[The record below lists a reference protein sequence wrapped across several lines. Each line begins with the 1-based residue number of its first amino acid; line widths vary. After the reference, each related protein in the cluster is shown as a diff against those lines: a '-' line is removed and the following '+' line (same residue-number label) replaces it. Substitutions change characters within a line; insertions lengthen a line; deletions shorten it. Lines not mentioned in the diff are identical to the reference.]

1 MKILYRYMW
10 GEMFV
15 PFLIGLAGVVMMLT
29 GSVLYNN
36 ADVFLQNQIPIWEV
50 VRLALY
56 FVPFLINMTMPVG
69 MAMAASL
76 AVSRMA
82 RDSEITVLRASGAS
96 LTRLFM
102 PIFVMGAIVSVADF
116 YWGEYVVP
124 AAFTRFSAIMND
136 LPMHLKALAPPS
148 GEYIVSP
155 DQTYVIGVRNMVPKT
170 GYIELRGIQIISGF
184 RSLNAAEAQPFVI
197 SADTGQYKSGDWILN
212 DAQIYTYSV
221 KDSRAWSRG
230 SAHRIVKHI
239 NIDPQSFSSNF
250 VLQLPM
256 GKMAGS
262 SMKTYAQLGEEIR
275 ANRRIGSV
283 DVSAEL
289 DYYFKLSV
297 PFSCM
302 VMALCCPP
310 MALRF
315 AKGGG
320 FMGTLLSIC
329 LVFVYWNTMLLA
341 RMLGSTT
348 PGSPHALVPPHI
360 AAWSQNVLFVVLG
373 IIVLKKSE

>member
-10 GEMFV
+10 GEMVV
-15 PFLIGLAGVVMMLT
+15 PFLIGLGGVVMMLT

-36 ADVFLQNQIPIWEV
+36 ADVFLQNQIPIADV

-96 LTRLFM
+96 LVRLFM
-102 PIFVMGAIVSVADF
+102 PIFIAGAFVSVADF

-124 AAFTRFSAIMND
+124 AAFVRFNAIMND
-136 LPMHLKALAPPS
+136 LPMHLKSITPPS
-148 GEYIVSP
+148 GEYIISP
-155 DQTYVIGVRNMVPKT
+155 DQSFVIGVRNMTPKP
-170 GYIELRGIQIISGF
+170 GYIQLRGISIVSGF
-184 RSLNAAEAQPFVI
+184 RSFNSVESQPFVL
-197 SADTGQYKSGDWILN
+197 SADEGQYKSGDWILN

-221 KDSRAWSRG
+221 KNARDWSRG
-230 SAHRIVKHI
+230 SAHRVTKHI
-239 NIDPQSFSSNF
+239 NIDPQSMSTNI

-256 GKMAGS
+256 GKMAGNS
-262 SMKTYAQLGEEIR
+262 NKTFKQLGEEIKTD
-275 ANRRIGSV
+275 RRIGDV
-283 DVSAEL
+283 DVSKLL
-289 DYYFKLSV
+289 DYHFKLSV

-348 PGSPHALVPPHI
+348 PSNPQALLSPAV
-360 AAWSQNVLFVVLG
+360 AAWSQNVLFVILG
-373 IIVLKKSE
+373 VIVLKKSE

>member
-10 GEMFV
+10 GEMGV
-15 PFLIGLAGVVMMLT
+15 PFLIGLGGVVMMLT

-36 ADVFLQNQIPIWEV
+36 ADTFLQNQIPISDV

-82 RDSEITVLRASGAS
+82 RDTEITVLRASGAS
-96 LTRLFM
+96 LVRIFM
-102 PIFVMGAIVSVADF
+102 PIFVAGVFVSAADF

-124 AAFTRFSAIMND
+124 AAFTRFSAILND
-136 LPMHLKALAPPS
+136 LPMHLKSFAPPS
-148 GEYIVSP
+148 GEYIISP
-155 DQTYVIGVRNMVPKT
+155 DQSYVIGVRNMTPHA
-170 GYIELRGIQIISGF
+170 GYIELRGVHIDSGF
-184 RSLNAAEAQPFVI
+184 RSLNSAEAQPFVL
-197 SADTGQYKSGDWILN
+197 SADKGRYQSGDWILE

-221 KDSRAWSRG
+221 KDASHWSRG

-239 NIDPQSFSSNF
+239 NVDPQSFSSNI

-256 GKMAGS
+256 GKMAGNS
-262 SMKTYAQLGEEIR
+262 NKTFKQLGEEIR
-275 ANRRIGSV
+275 DNRRIGSV
-283 DVSAEL
+283 NISSEL
-289 DYYFKLSV
+289 DYHFKLSV

-315 AKGGG
+315 ARGGG

-341 RMLGSTT
+341 RMLGT
-348 PGSPHALVPPHI
+348 PTAANPQAWLSPAT
-360 AAWSQNVLFVVLG
+360 AAWSQNLLFVILG
-373 IIVLKKSE
+373 RDCVEEK

>member
-1 MKILYRYMW
+1 MKILYRYMLR
-10 GEMFV
+10 EMAV
-15 PFLIGLAGVVMMLT
+15 PFLIGLGGVVMMLT

-36 ADVFLQNQIPIWEV
+36 ADTFLQNQIPISYV
-50 VRLALY
+50 ARLALY

-69 MAMAASL
+69 MAVAASL

-96 LTRLFM
+96 LVRIFM
-102 PIFVMGAIVSVADF
+102 PIFVAGALVSIADF

-124 AAFTRFSAIMND
+124 ASFTRFNAVMNE
-136 LPMHLKALAPPS
+136 LPAHIKQLAPPS
-148 GEYIVSP
+148 GEYIISS
-155 DQTYVIGVRNMVPKT
+155 DQSYVIGVRNIIQKP
-170 GYIELRGIQIISGF
+170 GYLELRGIHIDSGF
-184 RSLNAAEAQPFVI
+184 RSFYAAEAQPFVL
-197 SADTGQYKSGDWILN
+197 SADKGEYRSGKWILN
-212 DAQIYTYSV
+212 DAQVYTYSV
-221 KDSRAWSRG
+221 KDSRDWARG
-230 SAHRIVKHI
+230 SAHRIIKTI
-239 NIDPQSFSSNF
+239 NVDPQSFSSNF

-256 GKMAGS
+256 GKMAGKS
-262 SMKTYAQLGEEIR
+262 TETFAQLGEEIR
-275 ANRRIGSV
+275 ANRRIGAS

-289 DYYFKLSV
+289 DYHFKLSV
-297 PFSCM
+297 PFSCL

-329 LVFVYWNTMLLA
+329 LVFVYWNTLLLA
-341 RMLGSTT
+341 RMLGSAG
-348 PGSPHALVPPHI
+348 PGGSAPLLSPHV